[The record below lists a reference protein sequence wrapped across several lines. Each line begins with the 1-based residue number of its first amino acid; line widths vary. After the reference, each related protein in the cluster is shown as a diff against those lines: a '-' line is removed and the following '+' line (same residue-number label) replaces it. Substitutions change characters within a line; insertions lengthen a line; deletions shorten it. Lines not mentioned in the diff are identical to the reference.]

1 MLDCPYNIIAPLYPE
16 ITLSIIFLDVVSNI
30 SDWEAFSENIL
41 SKINILDSKFLS
53 TIKILILI

>member
-16 ITLSIIFLDVVSNI
+16 IILSIIFLDVVSNI
-30 SDWEAFSENIL
+30 SDCDAFSENIL
-41 SKINILDSKFLS
+41 SKINFLDSKFLS